1 MKKLLLSCL
10 ALLSGS
16 WLMAQRADTARLDTS
31 KFVRYR
37 VYGLGLEFP
46 VMRDQ
51 FQSPLRYSGG
61 GLVLNILTMRVKPP
75 VFKQFSLRSGISLLD
90 NNPNTNTLI
99 FWHAEADYGYYRLLK
114 DYQSKRLRLYAGGG
128 ADLFIHTKYLSLN
141 VNNTFTYEAALSLKA
156 LGMVQYDFSLFRRNF
171 RLTEQVGIP
180 FMAILAR
187 PPFAWAAPY
196 AAYETGG
203 TWTKAFQ
210 VVSFG
215 NYLRLQ
221 NRLALDFFPSEKKR
235 RKARYNI
242 ASNWRFIYE
251 WEYLQI
257 RRPNE
262 VKEVIPTFLL
272 GRVIR
277 F

>member
-1 MKKLLLSCL
+1 MKKLLLSCI

-16 WLMAQRADTARLDTS
+16 WLMAQQADTARLDTS

-46 VMRDQ
+46 LVRDQ
-51 FQSPLRYSGG
+51 FQSPLRYSGV
-61 GLVLNILTMRVKPP
+61 GLVLNILTMRVKPR

-90 NNPNTNTLI
+90 NTSNSNTLV
-99 FWHAEADYGYYRLLK
+99 FWHAEVDYGYYRLLK
-114 DYQSKRLRLYAGGG
+114 DYRSRLRLYAGGG
-128 ADLFIHTKYLSLN
+128 GEAFVHTKYLSLN
-141 VNNTFTYEAALSLKA
+141 VNNIFAYEAALSIKA
-156 LGMVQYDFSLFRRNF
+156 LGMAQYDFSLFGRNF
-171 RLTEQVGIP
+171 RLTEQLGIP
-180 FMAILAR
+180 FVTILAR

-196 AAYETGG
+196 AAYEVGG

-215 NYLRLQ
+215 NYFRLQ
-221 NRLALDFFPSEKKR
+221 NRLSLDFFHSEKKR

-242 ASNWRFIYE
+242 ASNWRLIYE
-251 WEYLQI
+251 WDYTQI
-257 RRPNE
+257 SRPNE
-262 VKEVIPTFLL
+262 VKVAIPAFLL

>member
-1 MKKLLLSCL
+1 MKKLLLSCI

-16 WLMAQRADTARLDTS
+16 WLMAQQADTARLDTS

-37 VYGLGLEFP
+37 MYGLGLEFP
-46 VMRDQ
+46 LVRDQ
-51 FQSPLRYSGG
+51 FQSPLRYSGA
-61 GLVLNILTMRVKPP
+61 GLVLNILTMRVKPR
-75 VFKQFSLRSGISLLD
+75 VFKQFSLRSGISLL
-90 NNPNTNTLI
+90 NNISNSNSLI
-99 FWHAEADYGYYRLLK
+99 FWHADADYGYYRLLK
-114 DYQSKRLRLYAGGG
+114 DYSPQRLRLYAGGG
-128 ADLFIHTKYLSLN
+128 LDAFIHTKYLSLN
-141 VNNTFTYEAALSLKA
+141 VNNIFTYEAALSIKA
-156 LGMVQYDFSLFRRNF
+156 LGMAQYDFSLFRRNF
-171 RLTEQVGIP
+171 RLTEQLGIP

-196 AAYETGG
+196 AAYEEGG

-221 NRLALDFFPSEKKR
+221 NRLALDFFPSERKR

-242 ASNWRFIYE
+242 ASNWRLIYE
-251 WEYLQI
+251 WDYMQI

-262 VKEVIPTFLL
+262 VKVAIPTFLL